1 MPMVVWLTG
10 RIWFIHT
17 NILLVSGAYN
27 TTGTEELTKLTFTND
42 KAYDSADG
50 TEMTTIDQAFKQGDK
65 VVGNGDITLF
75 ADTACFSHG
84 LALYGQAL
92 W

>member
-1 MPMVVWLTG
+1 MLLQDG
-10 RIWFIHT
+10 GGY
-17 NILLVSGAYN
+17 NI
-27 TTGTEELTKLTFTND
+27 TGTEELTKLTFTND

-75 ADTACFSHG
+75 ANTAAFSTT
-84 LALYGQAL
+84 LYPRQ